1 MNKVTKQ
8 DLKRIAADLEQMDR
22 AGISVRL
29 PREEDWGDE
38 HRAAIGDHKRALVAA
53 LGRELPRVGLHLPA
67 GIGEEPVIGINR
79 DIKSHIGHLAT
90 CGLLTPVGAMVARA
104 FAEQVND

>member
-67 GIGEEPVIGINR
+67 GIGEEPVIGI
-79 DIKSHIGHLAT
+79 LAT